1 LTLGTRFFFEVVA
14 ALRAT
19 GCRDAAF
26 LTGLAALATR
36 FFAGAKVFFVE
47 SFLGVARAKAFC
59 ALRTG
64 GLAEAFAFGRAGLA
78 FNARPLTDG
87 LVAGR
92 RAGVRDDERLNPF
105 VMGLL
110 MCGEA
115 SNLKDDNV
123 SPKYLENAPSLTQL
137 SL

>member
-1 LTLGTRFFFEVVA
+1 M
-14 ALRAT
+14 
-19 GCRDAAF
+19 
-26 LTGLAALATR
+26 
-36 FFAGAKVFFVE
+36 
-47 SFLGVARAKAFC
+47 
-59 ALRTG
+59 RTG

-78 FNARPLTDG
+78 FNVRPLTDV

-92 RAGVRDDERLNPF
+92 RAGVRDDDERLNPF

-123 SPKYLENAPSLTQL
+123 SSKYLENAPSLTQL

>member
-1 LTLGTRFFFEVVA
+1 MVA
-14 ALRAT
+14 ALRVA
-19 GCRDAAF
+19 GCREAAF
-26 LTGLAALATR
+26 LTGFATFATR

-47 SFLGVARAKAFC
+47 SFLGVDRAKAFC

-78 FNARPLTDG
+78 FNVRPLTDG

-92 RAGVRDDERLNPF
+92 RVCVRDDERLNPF

-115 SNLKDDNV
+115 SSLKDDNL
-123 SPKYLENAPSLTQL
+123 SSRYLENAPSLTQL

>member
-1 LTLGTRFFFEVVA
+1 MAVA
-14 ALRAT
+14 TLRAI
-19 GCRDAAF
+19 GCRDDAF
-26 LTGLAALATR
+26 LTGLAAFGSR
-36 FFAGAKVFFVE
+36 FFADAKGFFVA
-47 SFLGVARAKAFC
+47 SFLGVVRAEVFS

-64 GLAEAFAFGRAGLA
+64 GLADAFAFGRAGLA
-78 FNARPLTDG
+78 FKVRPLTDG

-115 SNLKDDNV
+115 FNLKDYKL
-123 SPKYLENAPSLTQL
+123 SFKYLQNAPSLTHL
-137 SL
+137 PL